1 MNSVSIIAIG
11 LTAMLASLPSI
22 ASSTNFMELG
32 FGRVAFDSVSEIEPK
47 GFVIT
52 ANIEFG
58 GLYLEGASALM
69 ADDVAVTGLV
79 YGAEEDVLTTLDFDV
94 DSRIYTLLVGK
105 QFDLNDHSLIDIYGG
120 YSRHRLEIAYSGLV
134 NTTYYDGYTNKELIL
149 FLDQGKNESSD
160 HYHLEAAY
168 DYTHVDLNFRVGVG
182 FERIQDD
189 ESENNLVY
197 LAEVG
202 YRFTNNISAN
212 VSYRNAEIYNT
223 LSLNLRY
230 SF

>member
-1 MNSVSIIAIG
+1 MNPVSIMTIS
-11 LTAMLASLPSI
+11 LTAMLASLPSF

-32 FGRVAFDSVSEIEPK
+32 FGRVAFDRVSEIEPK
-47 GFVIT
+47 GFVLT

-58 GLYLEGASALM
+58 GLYLEGSSALM

-79 YGAEEDVLTTLDFDV
+79 YGAEEDILTTLDFDV
-94 DSRIYTLLVGK
+94 DSRTYTLLAGK

-149 FLDQGKNESSD
+149 FLDQRENESSD

-168 DYTHVDLNFRVGVG
+168 DYTYVDLNFRVGVG

-197 LAEVG
+197 LAEIG

-212 VSYRNAEIYNT
+212 VSYRNADVYNNVGF
-223 LSLNLRY
+223 NLRY
-230 SF
+230 SY